1 MPPRRSAAARP
12 AGPRGEWVRR
22 CIAGAQ
28 QQFDAPP
35 ARAVGRLAYA
45 VNGRVHIGAVPTTEI
60 APPEPISQVKMIGQ
74 TVAGWIA
81 GHRDLTDAGSEP
93 VQVVLTC
100 RPRAPRSR
108 DPVRLVLVPQAE
120 REIYGV
126 RAYWRLWISGPWWAL
141 STPEGREREINKALA
156 WGSWDGNDARVS
168 RPRAPIPT
176 GRLVP
181 AGEDDVIDGQRLLF
195 NREETP

>member
-1 MPPRRSAAARP
+1 MPPRRSSAARP

-35 ARAVGRLAYA
+35 PRVVGRLAYA
-45 VNGRVHIGAVPTTEI
+45 VNGRVHTGAIPTSEI
-60 APPEPISQVKMIGQ
+60 APPSPVSQARMIGQ
-74 TVAGWIA
+74 TVAGWISN
-81 GHRDLTDAGSEP
+81 HMDLTDAGGDP
-93 VQVVLTC
+93 VQVVLTP
-100 RPRAPRSR
+100 RSRAPRSR
-108 DPVRLVLVPQAE
+108 EPVRLVLIPQAE

-141 STPEGREREINKALA
+141 ATPEAREREINAALA
-156 WGSWDGNDARVS
+156 WGTWDGNNARVA
-168 RPRAPIPT
+168 RPKLPTPT

-181 AGEDDVIDGQRLLF
+181 AADDLMVDGQRLLF